1 MRWWWSSGAR
11 YKTEDVILEERQD
24 GEERLSASDGDDY
37 DYDDQYRDDYYN
49 DDLADD
55 DQWWQVW

>member
-24 GEERLSASDGDDY
+24 GEEGLSASDGDDN
-37 DYDDQYRDDYYN
+37 DYDDQYGDDY
-49 DDLADD
+49 
-55 DQWWQVW
+55 